1 MGRGAGGGGARGGG
15 WAGVDQLGQSES
27 PRAAGRDF
35 PTAVQCTNRVE
46 HAPPKS
52 SCLGRLVVCRSLRVA
67 SFAIAAHRL
76 SPPARRSA
84 ARSPGPQIHRRCSVA
99 ASSAVPLTA
108 PPGLV
113 LPLSASPLA
122 LLTPIFPARQPW
134 LGRRAKSNPQSVV
147 CQKSRLDQA
156 GSGSA
161 PGVGAV
167 CMHARARPFPA
178 RHARERLP

>member
-1 MGRGAGGGGARGGG
+1 MGRGGVGRGAGGR
-15 WAGVDQLGQSES
+15 AGVDQLGQGES

-46 HAPPKS
+46 PAPPKS

-67 SFAIAAHRL
+67 SFAIAAHRP

-84 ARSPGPQIHRRCSVA
+84 ARSPGPQIHRHCSVA
-99 ASSAVPLTA
+99 SSSAVPLTA

-122 LLTPIFPARQPW
+122 LLTPISSARQPTARRPRSKLQSKLVIISRTAAPLRASNKGAGVPGAGDNVN
-134 LGRRAKSNPQSVV
+134 LGFCV
-147 CQKSRLDQA
+147 
-156 GSGSA
+156 
-161 PGVGAV
+161 
-167 CMHARARPFPA
+167 
-178 RHARERLP
+178 